1 MFVVQHCLI
10 CHPSDSTLSEDAGIE
25 TRDVATLALVVRS
38 SDHCAIY
45 IIHNSRQD
53 RIMSLSRAIVC
64 QVAYT
69 PAQYLP
75 QKALFLVCL

>member
-1 MFVVQHCLI
+1 MSFIQHRFI
-10 CHPSDSTLSEDAGIE
+10 CRPSDITVSKDAGIE
-25 TRDVATLALVVRS
+25 PRDVATLALVVRS

-45 IIHNSRQD
+45 IIHNTRQD

-64 QVAYT
+64 QVAFT